1 MSLRRLKVSSNYG
14 EDTFQWWRIH
24 PRISIGG
31 GIRYSRY
38 IKSAS
43 CTSCSVVPWFF
54 STPGCTCVRQVSIHS
69 DFCSVGPPPPAPFS
83 IFRFRCLLDRRK
95 KPCRALHVAFNF
107 LFSTIRDVFGS
118 GWKKG
123 RKKKKKKVVPAV
135 VARQFEKFRG
145 RFEFASLSSP
155 TLHPSTIRSTGKSA
169 IPPSLSARSFS
180 TIILRGSWATCEE
193 KKKDEGMEK
202 LHVHG
207 RVVRALP
214 LVRQRVAP
222 TSYSASQGCG
232 TTPSVTALLIRR
244 IVYTSLNLIRRR
256 VWWKPWKG
264 GMRGIRGR
272 HDVYCRLGQWLV

>member
-1 MSLRRLKVSSNYG
+1 MSLRRLKVLSNYG

-69 DFCSVGPPPPAPFS
+69 DFCSVGAPPPAPFS

-123 RKKKKKKVVPAV
+123 RKKKKKKGR
-135 VARQFEKFRG
+135 ARCRRTTVRK
-145 RFEFASLSSP
+145 
-155 TLHPSTIRSTGKSA
+155 
-169 IPPSLSARSFS
+169 IPRPLRICLIVFPDVTSIYDSFY
-180 TIILRGSWATCEE
+180 G
-193 KKKDEGMEK
+193 
-202 LHVHG
+202 
-207 RVVRALP
+207 
-214 LVRQRVAP
+214 
-222 TSYSASQGCG
+222 
-232 TTPSVTALLIRR
+232 
-244 IVYTSLNLIRRR
+244 
-256 VWWKPWKG
+256 
-264 GMRGIRGR
+264 
-272 HDVYCRLGQWLV
+272 